1 MAMIVFNLLITSSL
15 TNSVRPLT
23 LKSSRL
29 MKDAKILCPFFVTMF
44 LKSQHK
50 KTTATT
56 RRLSISVAL
65 NLEAV
70 YCPEN
75 KSLPVLVS
83 TCVSR

>member
-1 MAMIVFNLLITSSL
+1 MALIVFNLLITRSL
-15 TNSVRPLT
+15 TNSIRPLT

-29 MKDAKILCPFFVTMF
+29 MKDAKILCPFFVMF

-65 NLEAV
+65 NPEAV

-83 TCVSR
+83 ICVSR